1 MCKMVSKEFEAVV
14 MRNKGLF
21 RDYAEL
27 VPKAAQ
33 HFLKRA
39 HDIPNS
45 TGVEV
50 SIFEPKRDQT
60 HIEGTYFVG
69 CLVDGD
75 ADSLPEG
82 MEYIRAENSYA
93 TIRGKVT
100 EMGQLYSELDK
111 WIEDQGYQYGSP
123 EHYIFEVYYPVEN
136 DAEHVEVYI
145 PIKNEL
151 KIERV

>member
-1 MCKMVSKEFEAVV
+1 MCKVVSKEFKAVG
-14 MRNKGLF
+14 MRNRGLF
-21 RDYAEL
+21 RDYATL

-33 HFLKRA
+33 YFLKRA

-50 SIFEPKRDQT
+50 SIYEPKRDQT
-60 HIEGTYFVG
+60 HREGTFFVG
-69 CLVDGD
+69 CLVNGD
-75 ADSLPEG
+75 AESLPEG

-111 WIEDQGYQYGSP
+111 WIGEQGYQYRSP
-123 EHYIFEVYYPVEN
+123 EHYILEVYCPVEN
-136 DAEHVEVYI
+136 DTEDVEVYV
-145 PIKNEL
+145 PIKSL
-151 KIERV
+151 